1 MSSMNIAKISI
12 WFFLFHFTSAW
23 KETTFMFWI
32 KNDSFWMIKTECLSI
47 LEILLWVADKSVIK
61 LELNW
66 VERNQLNSSLSSSW
80 DWVDLSQLKLN
91 SKLSWVAWIQFL
103 LLNIVY
109 YVLKIVYF
117 FSFFSIFFLQSIL
130 QSIW

>member
-12 WFFLFHFTSAW
+12 WFFFFHFTSAW

-32 KNDSFWMIKTECLSI
+32 KNDSFWMIETECLSI